1 MNEKTMSLPFGG
13 LQVVEESGVA
23 FEKINRLWQIS
34 MNKRT
39 VDDLNGW
46 YF

>member
-23 FEKINRLWQIS
+23 LNKQIMTDINE
-34 MNKRT
+34 
-39 VDDLNGW
+39 
-46 YF
+46 